1 MPDQLSPQNLF
12 KTGLILFVF
21 FSPFSIA
28 GSQIGL
34 GIAILGWL
42 LKFFSQKKF
51 FWEKSFWD
59 KPILL
64 YLGAYI
70 ISILFSYNVK
80 ASIAAFSN
88 EWLLLMFFL
97 LVNNLDD
104 HKFSR
109 KLLDILILVSV
120 VVAFYAIYQHYTG
133 FDLLNQRLP
142 EEYNLLGTTKW
153 RSTANFSIPLTYG
166 FHAMIVS
173 LVSFCLASFEENKK
187 KKLLYYFASL
197 ILVTANLFTYTR
209 STQIAQVFA
218 FIIFFIFSPKTN
230 KKTEIAMLV
239 FYFIFIYFVDSDI
252 YSRYQ
257 PLIKA
262 EKISAMDL
270 RWIVWTTSLRIFL
283 ANPITGIGFG
293 NFQHFYQR
301 YLQEPSQIFG
311 HAHNDFL
318 NVALNA
324 GIIGLSAF
332 LWMWFVVIKFF
343 KKRYQKQKNLNVR
356 PLLLSGL
363 ICVLAF
369 LLASQFQCYYTD
381 AEDNMLLFFIIGLA
395 VASDKYLI
403 KTKT

>member
-80 ASIAAFSN
+80 ASIAAFSD
-88 EWLLLMFFL
+88 EWLLLTFFL

-104 HKFSR
+104 LKFSR

-173 LVSFCLASFEENKK
+173 LVCFCLASFEEDKK
-187 KKLLYYFASL
+187 KKMLYYLASL

-218 FIIFFIFSPKTN
+218 FIIL
-230 KKTEIAMLV
+230 LV
-239 FYFIFIYFVDSDI
+239 FNPNKNKRNQIILLLGYFLFISLIDPEIFIKYEEISKPEDF
-252 YSRYQ
+252 YQ
-257 PLIKA
+257 IERLLI
-262 EKISAMDL
+262 
-270 RWIVWTTSLRIFL
+270 WGTSLRIFL
-283 ANPITGIGFG
+283 AHPITGIGLG
-293 NFQHFYQR
+293 NFQHFYQQ
-301 YLQEPSQIFG
+301 YLQEPSRIFG

-318 NVALNA
+318 NVAVNA

-332 LWMWFVVIKFF
+332 LWMWFIVVKFF
-343 KKRYQKQKNLNVR
+343 KKRYQKQKNLNVK

-363 ICVLAF
+363 VCVFSF

-403 KTKT
+403 KTEI